1 MPGAVPIT
9 STKGLTNVTLPYVEL
24 IAKHGAVE
32 AMRLSRPLA
41 RGLNVMAGKV
51 VNEPVA
57 EGVGV
62 EYTPVDEVA
71 DGVLV

>member
-1 MPGAVPIT
+1 
-9 STKGLTNVTLPYVEL
+9 VEL
-24 IAKHGAVE
+24 IAKHGAVD
-32 AMRLSRPLA
+32 AMRRSRPLA

-62 EYTPVDEVA
+62 EYTPVEEVA